1 VIPIA
6 VPNLAGNEAAYL
18 AQCVA
23 ENFVSSV
30 GAFVTRFEEMVAKA
44 SGAPEAV
51 ATSSGTTA
59 LHTALATLGVAHGDL
74 VILPSMT
81 FIGSANAINQAGA
94 RPWLLDVARESW
106 TLDPQQLEDAL
117 ATRTQRG
124 PDGVLRHSETGAR
137 VAAIMPVYTMGVPA
151 DMSAIAAT
159 ARRYGL
165 PVVADAAAALGA
177 TYQGKPI
184 VEMGAD
190 ISCFSFNGNKTVTC
204 GGGGAV
210 VSADPKLTARARH
223 LSTTARIGRNYDH
236 DVAGFNY
243 RMTNIQA
250 AVGVAQMENLEP
262 FLERKRKIA
271 IRYRDRLTRHPLL
284 TAFPNP
290 NYAQGTFWFAGAVLD
305 PTIGDRLPEIVEHLR
320 ANDIDA
326 RLFWK
331 PMHMQAPYAG
341 CPREALPVT
350 EDVWQRVLVLPCS
363 TSLTDA
369 EQEHVISAV
378 LSAPALQ
385 VERARSIA

>member
-30 GAFVTRFEEMVAKA
+30 GAFVTRFEQMVAEA
-44 SGAPEAV
+44 TGAPGAV

-59 LHTALATLGVAHGDL
+59 LHTALATLGVEHGDL
-74 VILPSMT
+74 VILQAMT
-81 FIGSANAINQAGA
+81 FIGSANAIHQAGA
-94 RPWLLDVARESW
+94 RPWLMDVTRQSW
-106 TLDPQQLEDAL
+106 TLDPQQLDEALGKKTRRDA
-117 ATRTQRG
+117 
-124 PDGVLRHSETGAR
+124 DGTLRHIDSGAR
-137 VAAIMPVYTMGVPA
+137 VAAIMPVYTMGTPA
-151 DMSAIAAT
+151 DMPAIAAV

-165 PVVADAAAALGA
+165 PVVADAAAAIGA
-177 TYQGKPI
+177 SLDGRPLAD
-184 VEMGAD
+184 MGAD
-190 ISCFSFNGNKTVTC
+190 ISCISFNGNKTVTC

-210 VSADPKLTARARH
+210 VSCDPALLKRARH
-223 LSTTARIGRNYDH
+223 LSTTARIGLNYDH

-250 AVGVAQMENLEP
+250 AVGVAQMENLAS
-262 FLERKRKIA
+262 FLQRKRQIA
-271 IRYRDRLTRHPLL
+271 ARYKDRLTRHPLL
-284 TAFPNP
+284 SAFPDP
-290 NYAQGTFWFAGAVLD
+290 NYAQGAFWFSGVVLD
-305 PTIGDRLPEIVEHLR
+305 PAIGDRIPGIIEHLR

-331 PMHMQAPYAG
+331 PMHLQAPYAD
-341 CPREALPVT
+341 CPREPLPVT

-363 TSLTDA
+363 TSLTEA
-369 EQEHVISAV
+369 EQEHVVSAV

-385 VERARSIA
+385 AERVRSIA